1 MNTDEFEQDMK
12 KGQIGRKHCEWMLA
26 EVKRL
31 RETYNLAT
39 CQSCTCNGDGI
50 AGSAYEGHIYKCVCV
65 EEEEVKRLRAD
76 YEVIYQAKMELEF
89 ETLEQ
94 QVLICKLQD
103 ILDKLDYDGRYDG
116 EGEE

>member
-1 MNTDEFEQDMK
+1 MKEKECENYCDSEAEYEVQAHIDKVWLCYACREAFLWGYSVGGRGMETTQMNW
-12 KGQIGRKHCEWMLA
+12 HA

-31 RETYNLAT
+31 R
-39 CQSCTCNGDGI
+39 S
-50 AGSAYEGHIYKCVCV
+50 
-65 EEEEVKRLRAD
+65 D

-94 QVLICKLQD
+94 KVLICKLQD